1 MMVGG
6 RSVRGSSQSG
16 GTAQTLILVG
26 LIIDVIGVVALFGI
40 GIFLLIV
47 PLLGGLLF
55 GLALIGLLWTFLV
68 YLFSYQRVREGD
80 YEGARTPTLVFAILS
95 LITIALIPGIL
106 FLIAYVKLGDAI
118 REEPGVATAWG
129 VAPTVPIPSSPPAA
143 GTKFCA
149 HCGRAN
155 PTTGLYC
162 QGCGAPLS

>member
-1 MMVGG
+1 MG
-6 RSVRGSSQSG
+6 GSSPSG
-16 GTAQTLILVG
+16 DTARTLILVG

-40 GIFLLIV
+40 GFFLLIV
-47 PLLGGLLF
+47 PPLAGLLF
-55 GLALIGLLWTFLV
+55 GLAVIGLLWIFLV

-118 REEPGVATAWG
+118 REEPNVAAAWG
-129 VAPTVPIPSSPPAA
+129 TAPAAPVPSSPSAA
-143 GTKFCA
+143 GGKFCA

-155 PTTGLYC
+155 PATGLYC
-162 QGCGAPLS
+162 QGCGAPLG